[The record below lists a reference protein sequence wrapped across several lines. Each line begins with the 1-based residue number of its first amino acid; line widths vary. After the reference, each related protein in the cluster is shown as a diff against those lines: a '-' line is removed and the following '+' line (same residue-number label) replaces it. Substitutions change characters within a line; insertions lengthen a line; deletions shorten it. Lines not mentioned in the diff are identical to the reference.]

1 MYIKKKHKIKNNNP
15 IMTIN
20 EIKEVEK
27 GFNEALET
35 DPRFSLEVD
44 PTNQYNFTDIERDF
58 IEQMVQYKNLKFVG
72 NIMLDISF
80 EEALKIYKKYNV
92 QNEIKR
98 INLALYARRFA
109 TKMADLDMLG
119 GYLTTA
125 LTDENVPV
133 ADRLSGKDKLMA
145 VRLLIDINQLKQN
158 MIEKPEIIDVI
169 DVEEDLKKLSVKN
182 IQNLIEN
189 SVNDDKVVKKK
200 EDLINE
206 IDKDNLLSPEELT
219 YLRNQSIEELEKL
232 LKEVN
237 KGEINNETK

>member
-1 MYIKKKHKIKNNNP
+1 MYIKKKYKNKNNNP
-15 IMTIN
+15 IMTVN

-27 GFNEALET
+27 GFNEVLET

-44 PTNQYNFTDIERDF
+44 PTNQYNFTDVERDF

-200 EDLINE
+200 EDLVNK

-219 YLRNQSIEELEKL
+219 YLRNQSVEELEKL
-232 LKEVN
+232 LKEIN
-237 KGEINNETK
+237 KGETNNETK

>member
-1 MYIKKKHKIKNNNP
+1 MYIKKKYKNKNNNP
-15 IMTIN
+15 IMTVN

-27 GFNEALET
+27 GFNEVLET

-44 PTNQYNFTDIERDF
+44 PTNQYNFTDVERDF

-200 EDLINE
+200 EDLINK

-219 YLRNQSIEELEKL
+219 YLRNQSVEELEKL
-232 LKEVN
+232 LKEIN
-237 KGEINNETK
+237 KGETNNETK

>member
-15 IMTIN
+15 IMAIN
-20 EIKEVEK
+20 EMKEVEK
-27 GFNEALET
+27 GFNEVLET

-125 LTDENVPV
+125 LTDENVAV

-169 DVEEDLKKLSVKN
+169 DVDYSEIIICLPC
-182 IQNLIEN
+182 NLN
-189 SVNDDKVVKKK
+189 FN
-200 EDLINE
+200 
-206 IDKDNLLSPEELT
+206 PEVF
-219 YLRNQSIEELEKL
+219 S
-232 LKEVN
+232 
-237 KGEINNETK
+237 

>member
-1 MYIKKKHKIKNNNP
+1 MYIKKKYKNKNNNP
-15 IMTIN
+15 IMTVN

-27 GFNEALET
+27 GFNKVLET

-44 PTNQYNFTDIERDF
+44 PTNQYNFTDVERDF

-200 EDLINE
+200 EDLINK

-219 YLRNQSIEELEKL
+219 YLRNQSVEELEKL
-232 LKEVN
+232 LKEIN
-237 KGEINNETK
+237 KGETNNETK

>member
-15 IMTIN
+15 IMAIN
-20 EIKEVEK
+20 EMKEVEK
-27 GFNEALET
+27 GFNEVLET

-125 LTDENVPV
+125 LTDENVAV

>member
-145 VRLLIDINQLKQN
+145 VRLLIDINQLKQD